1 MTSDDKFFTYDALN
15 LLHVDID
22 NVLSYANFDNVT
34 IVPFKINF
42 NSTHPFNTFLLM
54 NDFTDVLNFPSV
66 NVTYKNDS
74 YDSYEIL
81 SRIKT
86 YLYSILLSNNNSSI
100 LNYDIETFM
109 NTIDFKGMYLYENNV
124 YAFVDLTKL
133 EINTTLVN
141 RNSLYWFALID
152 EIVNKTKVCDIPISD
167 DVSGFFMNNSE
178 FIYFKNSKEEQIE
191 IPSVVYTGSH
201 EKNLH
206 FNFTFGNRPSD
217 NSAILSSGFYFTNY
231 TNAFKQ
237 GGWSLD
243 YKSEFTLTEDEYDN
257 ESGKYTKGGIIRYAL
272 FLGNNLVKMNY
283 PHDDVD
289 ESEIKK
295 SKLINSEN
303 VKNSEK
309 TENNND
315 YVYEKMTLRISD
327 HDGLWK
333 QNYDS
338 VYLGKMEL
346 DNGEYLKG
354 APLYVV
360 KDYYNHTPLSY
371 HYINK
376 RTLGDRFDE
385 NSNYQIM

>member
-1 MTSDDKFFTYDALN
+1 MTSNDKFFTYDALN

-22 NVLSYANFDNVT
+22 NVLSYINVDEVI

-42 NSTHPFNTFLLM
+42 NSTQPFNTFLLM
-54 NDFTDVLNFPSV
+54 NDFTDILNFPCV
-66 NVTYKNDS
+66 NITYKNDL
-74 YDSYEIL
+74 YDSQEIL
-81 SRIKT
+81 SRISS
-86 YLYSILLSNNNSSI
+86 YLYSILLSNNNSTI
-100 LNYDIETFM
+100 VNYDLETFM
-109 NTIDFKGMYLYENNV
+109 KTVDFKGLYVYENKV
-124 YAFVDLTKL
+124 YAFVDLTKV
-133 EINTTLVN
+133 EINTNLVN
-141 RNSLYWFALID
+141 RNSLYWFALLD
-152 EIVNKTKVCDIPISD
+152 EIVNKNKVCDISVSD
-167 DVSGFFMNNSE
+167 DVSSFFMNNSE

-201 EKNLH
+201 EKNLY

-217 NSAILSSGFYFTNY
+217 NNAILSSGFYFTNY

-243 YKSEFTLTEDEYDN
+243 YTSDN
-257 ESGKYTKGGIIRYAL
+257 QPVKYTKSGIIRYAL

-283 PHDDVD
+283 PNDDID

-295 SKLINSEN
+295 TKLIHD
-303 VKNSEK
+303 EK
-309 TENNND
+309 NND
-315 YVYEKMTLRISD
+315 YLYEKMTLRISD

-346 DNGEYLKG
+346 DNGEYLRD

-360 KDYYNHTPLSY
+360 KDYYNHIPLSY

-376 RTLGDRFDE
+376 RTLGDSFDE
-385 NSNYQIM
+385 SNDYYQIM